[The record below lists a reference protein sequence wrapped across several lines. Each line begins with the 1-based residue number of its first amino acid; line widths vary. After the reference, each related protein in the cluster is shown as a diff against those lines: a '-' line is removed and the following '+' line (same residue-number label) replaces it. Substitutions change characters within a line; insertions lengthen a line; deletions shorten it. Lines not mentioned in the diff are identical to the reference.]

1 MRAVSQERTVGIGIS
16 LAPVMA
22 VSTLIFVFCMAILMI
37 FRQQCI
43 TEGYKISELAG
54 ELDKKALQY
63 ETVSQKYSDAL
74 RWEVLFNK
82 AKDLEFIFPAG
93 GKVYYVQ
100 K

>member
-1 MRAVSQERTVGIGIS
+1 MRVISQDSVAGLGVS
-16 LAPVMA
+16 LAPVM
-22 VSTLIFVFCMAILMI
+22 VIITLIFVFCMAILMI
-37 FRQQCI
+37 FRQHCI
-43 TEGYKISELAG
+43 SEGYKISELAI

-63 ETVSQKYSDAL
+63 EAVSQKYSDAL

-82 AKDLEFIFPAG
+82 AEDMGFIFPVG